1 MTSRTVRV
9 LNPTQLGPA
18 IAPYS
23 QAAVANGFVH
33 VAGQVALD
41 PDNKVVAPDDAKAQT
56 SYAVGRIR
64 TILAEAGASLEDIV
78 SATAYITSLDHFA
91 AFNEGWAA
99 EFGDHRPARATV
111 VAGLL
116 LPGLVVEIQVVAAL
130 PQ

>member
-1 MTSRTVRV
+1 MTSSVRV
-9 LNPTQLGPA
+9 LNPAQLGPA

-23 QAAVANGFVH
+23 QAVVANGFVY

-41 PDNKVVAPDDAKAQT
+41 PDNQVVSPGDAKAQT

-64 TILAEAGASLEDIV
+64 TILAETGATLEDVV
-78 SATAYITSLDHFA
+78 SATVFMTSLEHFGP
-91 AFNEGWAA
+91 FNEGWAA

-116 LPGLVVEIQVVAAL
+116 IPGLVVEIQAVAAL